1 MTTKNFLKN
10 PLKCR
15 FVKIGKGG
23 GLGEIKGFTLVELLV
38 VIAIIGVLVGLLL
51 PAVQAAKEAAN
62 RMRCANN
69 LKQMGIA
76 FHNYHDTKQA
86 LPAGWND
93 LGFCWN
99 GAILPFI
106 EQEPLFATLV
116 FSENN
121 GDPTNNGNWNQA
133 NSRNAAACGTPIS
146 TYQCPTFTLPYQV
159 NDQVPHRG
167 VSSYIANSG
176 SWAAADSA
184 ADITTTM
191 GLTVVAKQCI
201 PLHYWQQN
209 GVFYG
214 CSETRFSGV
223 TDGLSNT
230 FFIGET
236 PTDYSF
242 AKDGCGMDHW
252 YIGCPQADSFDG
264 SATTNATAG
273 CGAGDMS
280 EIVGST
286 YPALNALFVEP
297 TLHGIQMQLAFGSYH
312 PNGANFLFG
321 DGTVRFFP
329 NSITK
334 EVYQGLSS
342 RNGKETV
349 GF

>member
-1 MTTKNFLKN
+1 MTKFSLITLFG
-10 PLKCR
+10 R
-15 FVKIGKGG
+15 KIGNKA
-23 GLGEIKGFTLVELLV
+23 FTLVELLV
-38 VIAIIGVLVGLLL
+38 VIAIIGVLIGLLL

-86 LPAGWND
+86 LPAGWNNI
-93 LGFCWN
+93 GFCWN

-121 GDPTNNGNWNQA
+121 GDPTNNGNWDQA
-133 NSRNAAACGTPIS
+133 NSRNAAACGTPIP

-159 NDQVPHRG
+159 NDLVPHRA
-167 VSSYIANSG
+167 VSCYLANSG
-176 SWAAADSA
+176 SWSA
-184 ADITTTM
+184 VEMIGSLTTA
-191 GLTVVAKQCI
+191 GLTYTAKQCI
-201 PLHYWQQN
+201 AYQHWQQN

-214 CSETRFSGV
+214 CSETRFSAI

-230 FFIGET
+230 FFVGET
-236 PTDYSF
+236 PTDYTF
-242 AKDGCGMDHW
+242 AKDGAGMDHW
-252 YIGCPQADSFDG
+252 HTGSPQADPFNG
-264 SATTNATAG
+264 SATTNGTDASG
-273 CGAGDMS
+273 FCEGS

-286 YPALNALFVEP
+286 YPSLNALFVEP
-297 TLHGIQMQLAFGSYH
+297 TLHGHIMQLAFGSYH

-321 DGTVRFFP
+321 DGTVRYFP
-329 NSITK
+329 NSIQK
-334 EVYQGLSS
+334 DVYQGLSS